1 MIHKTILLP
10 VEKAAILQQRAEE
23 FGCTFLN
30 VAVSS
35 NNSARVSISGPDDKM
50 VELFELI
57 GEHIDGSEEN

>member
-10 VEKAAILQQRAEE
+10 VEKAATIQQRAKE
-23 FGCTFLN
+23 FDCVVLN
-30 VAVSS
+30 VALSA
-35 NNSARVSISGPDDKM
+35 NNSAQISVTGPDDKM